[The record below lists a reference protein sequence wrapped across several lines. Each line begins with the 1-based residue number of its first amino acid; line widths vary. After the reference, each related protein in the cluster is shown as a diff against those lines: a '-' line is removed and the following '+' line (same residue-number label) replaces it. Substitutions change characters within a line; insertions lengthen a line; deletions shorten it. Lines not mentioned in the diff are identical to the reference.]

1 MKAPHEAAKKISRIQ
16 VKYQHRPRRPFDVGS
31 NDKRERTPTHA
42 GSAPRASRAEPR
54 AELRG
59 DVRDQPRP
67 QPKKPAVDA
76 SAFAELGL
84 VPELVGA
91 VGAEGYATPT
101 PIQKQAIPPVLAGSD
116 LVGCAQTGTGKT
128 AAFVLPLL
136 QRLGARVGAPR
147 ALVLTPTRE
156 LALQI
161 AERARAYGQ
170 HLKLGHAVI
179 YGGVSQKRQE
189 RELAQRPDLLVATP
203 GRLLD
208 LMQQGLV
215 SLARIEILVLDEADI
230 MLDMGFIHD
239 IRRVVA
245 QVPAKRQTLL
255 FSATMPREI
264 EALVR
269 SMTQAPVRVSVSPE
283 STPAERV
290 TQAVFF
296 VERTQK
302 KQLLQR
308 LLDRQSPGGEALDRV
323 LVFTRTKHGANRLAE
338 QLSRTGIGAA
348 AIHGNKS
355 QSAREAALG
364 NFREGK
370 TRVLVATDV
379 AARGID
385 VQGVSLVVNF
395 DLPNVPESYVHR
407 IGRTGRAGASGR
419 AISFCDREERVL
431 LRDIER
437 LIKRRIDIEQHD
449 LPEVEVATSSAQ
461 RQPEA
466 ERNAGPP
473 RGASRDQRPHDG
485 RGRAGQQPRPQQGQS
500 GEPRGQQSRGP
511 RRGRRPDRGRRPESA
526 FGRS

>member
-1 MKAPHEAAKKISRIQ
+1 
-16 VKYQHRPRRPFDVGS
+16 
-31 NDKRERTPTHA
+31 
-42 GSAPRASRAEPR
+42 
-54 AELRG
+54 
-59 DVRDQPRP
+59 
-67 QPKKPAVDA
+67 VDA
-76 SAFAELGL
+76 KAFADLGL
-84 VPELVGA
+84 LPELVQA
-91 VGAEGYATPT
+91 LGAEGYANPT
-101 PIQKQAIPPVLAGSD
+101 PIQTQAIPPVLAGSD

-136 QRLGARVGAPR
+136 QRLGARVGKPR

-161 AERARAYGQ
+161 GERARAYGR
-170 HLKLGHAVI
+170 HVSLRHAVI
-179 YGGVSQKRQE
+179 YGGVSQRRQE
-189 RELAQRPDLLVATP
+189 RDLAQRPDLLVATP

-208 LMQQGLV
+208 LMRQGLV
-215 SLARIEILVLDEADI
+215 SLGSIEILVLDEADT

-239 IRRVVA
+239 IKRLVA
-245 QVPAKRQTLL
+245 EVPKQRQTLL
-255 FSATMPREI
+255 FSATMPTAI

-269 SMTQAPVRVSVSPE
+269 SMTRTPVRVSVSPE

-290 TQAVFF
+290 TQSVFF
-296 VERTQK
+296 VARGQK
-302 KQLLQR
+302 KQLLNQ
-308 LLDRQSPGGEALDRV
+308 LLDRDALGRV

-370 TRVLVATDV
+370 TPVLVATDV

-407 IGRTGRAGASGR
+407 IGRTGRAGAEGR
-419 AISFCDREERVL
+419 AISFCDRDERVL

-437 LIKRRIDIEQHD
+437 LIKRRIEIQQHD
-449 LPEVEVATSSAQ
+449 LAEEVAEVAATGRGSEPARGGWAGRDGLPARPAADS
-461 RQPEA
+461 
-466 ERNAGPP
+466 RNAGPP
-473 RGASRDQRPHDG
+473 RNNGGGGFD
-485 RGRAGQQPRPQQGQS
+485 RGRPAQGQS
-500 GEPRGQQSRGP
+500 DEQRSSRRP
-511 RRGRRPDRGRRPESA
+511 FRGRRPGSAQARG
-526 FGRS
+526 